1 MSLSA
6 YLDAHAERHV
16 SELAALVSFPSIS
29 TLAEHRGDIQACAEW
44 LAAHLETIGFENTG
58 LHAIDGMH
66 PVVYADWMHAG
77 PDAPT
82 VLVYG
87 HYDVQPVDPLELWLS
102 PPFEPEVRDG
112 KLYGRGVSDNKGQLF
127 ANVKAL
133 EALLAVEGRLPCNV
147 KVLFEGEEELRAD
160 HLDLLVAREQE
171 LFGADLCVVSDVS
184 IYSAGVPGL
193 ALGLRGMAAVELTVR
208 TADGDLHSGLYGGA
222 VPNALHVMSRLL
234 ASLHD
239 PVTGRVAVDGFYD
252 RVETVPDTERR
263 IWCSLPFDESDFLE
277 ELGVKAPV
285 GEEGYSTLERLWC
298 RPTIDV
304 HGAWGGFAQEEG
316 FKTIVPAVARA
327 KLSCRLVP
335 AMQPRETIDLVVR
348 HLEAHTPPSATLAI
362 DWTLEGSWPVVTP
375 HDHPAVRAAVFA
387 LTEGFGLEPVL
398 FRSGWSVP
406 AAEILQRNLGLDL
419 LLLGF
424 ALPDENAHAPN
435 EHYDLAN
442 YAAGIRTMTAFWPR
456 FAAQV
461 A

>member
-6 YLDAHAERHV
+6 YLHDNAERHV
-16 SELAALVSFPSIS
+16 SELATLVAFPSIS
-29 TLAEHRGDIQACAEW
+29 TLAEHRDDVQACAEW
-44 LAAHLETIGFENTG
+44 IAAHLEAIGLEHVG
-58 LHAIDGMH
+58 LHALDGMH
-66 PVVYADWMHAG
+66 PVVYADWLHAG
-77 PDAPT
+77 TGAPT
-82 VLVYG
+82 GLVYG
-87 HYDVQPVDPLELWLS
+87 HYDVQPVDPLALWAS
-102 PPFEPEVRDG
+102 PPFQPEVRDG

-160 HLDLLVAREQE
+160 HLDLLVARARDR
-171 LFGADLCVVSDVS
+171 FGADLCVVSDVS
-184 IYSAGVPGL
+184 IYAAGVPGL
-193 ALGLRGMAAVELTVR
+193 ALGLRGMAAIELTVR
-208 TADGDLHSGLYGGA
+208 TAAGDLHSGLYGGA
-222 VPNALHVMSRLL
+222 VPNALHVLSRLL
-234 ASLHD
+234 ATLHD
-239 PVTGRVAVDGFYD
+239 PATARVAVDGFYD
-252 RVETVPDTERR
+252 RVLAVPDSEREGWR
-263 IWCSLPFDESDFLE
+263 VLPFDESAFLE
-277 ELGVKAPV
+277 ELGVTAPV

-316 FKTIVPAVARA
+316 FKTIVPAVAHA

-335 AMQPRETIDLVVR
+335 AMQPRETIELVLR
-348 HLEAHTPPSATLAI
+348 HLEAHTPPGATLTI
-362 DWTLEGSWPVVTP
+362 DSTLEGSWPVVTS
-375 HDHPAVRAAVFA
+375 HDHPAVRAAVEA
-387 LTEGFGLEPVL
+387 LTEGFGQAPVL

-435 EHYDLAN
+435 EHYDLGN

-456 FAAQV
+456 LAAQ
-461 A
+461 AG